1 MVFSDAPI
9 SLASSTH
16 DILPFLRKW
25 ASIARSI
32 SAIRAMTR
40 STSIGILTL
49 LNYIFSDF
57 FSKFSPK

>member
-1 MVFSDAPI
+1 
-9 SLASSTH
+9 LANSTH

-32 SAIRAMTR
+32 SAIRAMTS

-49 LNYIFSDF
+49 PNYIFSDF
-57 FSKFSPK
+57 FAKFVPK